1 MSDRM
6 TKIIILLHEMNKK
19 MLLVV
24 ASDGWREDTVNVGYL
39 ILLAEGL
46 DFKKIN
52 YKMII
57 TLPNIMAYPF

>member
-1 MSDRM
+1 M

-19 MLLVV
+19 MLLV

>member
-1 MSDRM
+1 M

-19 MLLVV
+19 MLLAV

-46 DFKKIN
+46 DF
-52 YKMII
+52 
-57 TLPNIMAYPF
+57 